1 MLPINTKVTVWTS
14 STDVVL
20 IEAREFPKTVFLSN
34 TSDNIITVA
43 IWNNAGNDA
52 VSLEGVV
59 LQAKQGMA
67 LDVSPYEN
75 EKRLYIN
82 AIATWAGSVL
92 GVTIL

>member
-20 IEAREFPKTVFLSN
+20 IEAKEFPKTVFLSN
-34 TSDNIITVA
+34 TSDNIITIA
-43 IWNNAGNDA
+43 IWNNGWNDA
-52 VSLEGVV
+52 EDLEWIV
-59 LQAKQGMA
+59 LQAKQGIA
-67 LDVSPYEN
+67 IDVYPYEN

-82 AIATWAGSVL
+82 AKASWVDSVL